1 MNNNQGFTLIE
12 LVVVILILGILAA
25 VALPRFI
32 SVSQEAHRAEV
43 KATGGGL
50 ASAILL
56 VRAQY
61 EVNRNGGNGGC
72 GTPVN
77 CQIDV
82 QGFGNNN
89 VDVNAN
95 GWPVATGA
103 TDKPAATTAM
113 SASTC
118 NEVFRSVLHWSAP
131 TVGTREGADYL
142 TTASGTVCT
151 FTYQPDNENNAITY
165 DAGNGD
171 VYSTVN

>member
-1 MNNNQGFTLIE
+1 MNDNRGFTLIE

-32 SVSQEAHRAEV
+32 KVSQEAHRAEV

-82 QGFGNNN
+82 QGFGNDN

-95 GWPVATGA
+95 GWAVATGA
-103 TDKPAATTAM
+103 KGTPAATAVAATVRAWLQR
-113 SASTC
+113 SAS
-118 NEVFRSVLHWSAP
+118 SVPH
-131 TVGTREGADYL
+131 V
-142 TTASGTVCT
+142 T
-151 FTYQPDNENNAITY
+151 FTRSRPAMAATLNSSAWKPC
-165 DAGNGD
+165 
-171 VYSTVN
+171 SSP

>member
-1 MNNNQGFTLIE
+1 MKKNQGFTLIE

-32 SVSQEAHRAEV
+32 NVSQDAHRVEV
-43 KATGGGL
+43 KGTGGAL

-61 EVNRNGGNGGC
+61 EVNRHGSSGSC
-72 GTPVN
+72 GTPLN

-103 TDKPAATTAM
+103 TGTPAATTAM
-113 SASTC
+113 GASTC
-118 NEVFRSVLHWSAP
+118 NEVFRSVLQASAP
-131 TVGTREGADYL
+131 TVGTSEGTDYL

-151 FTYQPDNENNAITY
+151 FTYQPDNQNSAITY
-165 DAGNGD
+165 DASNGD
-171 VYSTVN
+171 VSNTIN